1 MCYKNIVNELDKFL
15 IKKKKN
21 SCVGCLISDLEPST
35 FGFENKLEE
44 EFRIRSFCIIRL
56 FFKIKIK
63 EILPEDKI
71 IFLLKKIKE
80 NNIRH
85 INCSRYEGVLPL
97 LKILKSIIHDELE
110 IE

>member
-21 SCVGCLISDLEPST
+21 SCVGCLISDLKLST
-35 FGFENKLEE
+35 FDFEDKLEE
-44 EFRIRSFCIIRL
+44 EFNIESYCIVRL
-56 FFKIKIK
+56 FFNIKIK

-71 IFLLKKIKE
+71 NFLLKKLKE
-80 NNIRH
+80 NNIH
-85 INCSRYEGVLPL
+85 YINCDCYEGALPF
-97 LKILKSIIHDELE
+97 LKVLKSIDDELE